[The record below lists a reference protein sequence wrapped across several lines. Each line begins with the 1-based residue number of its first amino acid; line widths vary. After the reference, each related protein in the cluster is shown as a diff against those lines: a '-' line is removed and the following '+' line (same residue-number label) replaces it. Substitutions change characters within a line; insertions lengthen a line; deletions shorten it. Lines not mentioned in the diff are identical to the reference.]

1 MCGSIF
7 FVRGATRRHWGI
19 VAAVLTLAAVGIGA
33 GYTASSSASPAPRSA
48 AAPVRLV
55 GGPGNPVASTG
66 CARPAGPSVTNEL
79 QGLQVGGTPRWYLLT
94 TPAPATPA
102 PAGGTSATPRPL
114 VLDFH
119 GVGESALLQSATSQ
133 FGTLGQ
139 LDGFIVVTPSGTGN
153 PVHWDT
159 TDPSTTNPDLRFV
172 DSLLNQIE
180 ATQCIDT
187 SRVYAT
193 GFSDGGIMAFQ
204 LACTMS
210 ARIAAIG
217 AVSGEDLPGTCN
229 PGRAVPL
236 IAFHGTADPILY
248 FNGGADS
255 TALTQLLGP
264 GEPTSPPST
273 ADEPARL
280 DGPGVAATVRG
291 WAVREGCTPQSID
304 TQVGSQVIVRRYS
317 CPSGTDVRFT
327 IILGGGHEWPG
338 SAVSNTYGTTGMTTM
353 QVNATQQMWEFFQQ
367 FHL

>member
-1 MCGSIF
+1 M
-7 FVRGATRRHWGI
+7 
-19 VAAVLTLAAVGIGA
+19 AAVGIGA
-33 GYTASSSASPAPRSA
+33 GYTVSSSASPAPSTA

-66 CARPAGPSVTNEL
+66 CARPQGPSVTNEL
-79 QGLQVGGTPRWYLLT
+79 QGLQVAGTPRWYLLT

-102 PAGGTSATPRPL
+102 LSAGGTTSTAIPRPL
-114 VLDFH
+114 ILDFH

-139 LDGFIVVTPSGTGN
+139 LDGFVVVTPSGTGS

-159 TDPSTTNPDLRFV
+159 TDQSATNPDLRFV
-172 DSLLNQIE
+172 GALLDQIE

-204 LACTMS
+204 LACTMP
-210 ARIAAIG
+210 ARFAAIG
-217 AVSGEDLPGTCN
+217 AVSGEALPGPCD
-229 PGRAVPL
+229 PGRAVPI

-280 DGPGVAATVRG
+280 DGPGVAATVRE
-291 WAVREGCTPQSID
+291 WAIREGCGPQSID

-317 CPSGTDVRFT
+317 CPSGTDVHFY

-338 SAVSNTYGTTGMTTM
+338 SAVSSTYGTKTGMTTL